1 MAPEVAYLT
10 ASEIAA
16 RYRID
21 ASTVR
26 RWAAR
31 GQLKPA
37 IVTPGGHKRFDPADV
52 ADLLGTAAQQV
63 PA

>member
-16 RYRID
+16 RYRVD

-26 RWAAR
+26 RWAAK

-37 IVTPGGHKRFDPADV
+37 ITTPGGHKRFDPADV
-52 ADLLGTAAQQV
+52 ARLLNVAVEPQ